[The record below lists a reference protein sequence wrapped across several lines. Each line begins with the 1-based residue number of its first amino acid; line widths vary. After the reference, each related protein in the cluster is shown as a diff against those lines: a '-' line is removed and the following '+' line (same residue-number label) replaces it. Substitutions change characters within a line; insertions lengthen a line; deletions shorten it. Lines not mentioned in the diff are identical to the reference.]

1 MRISQL
7 HIEVLMPYANIT
19 GWGKCLPPAILSNQ
33 DLMTFLDTSDE
44 WIQSRTGIKERRIS
58 HVSTATLASLAA
70 KRALAAAGLEAAEL
84 DMIILGTACAD
95 TLIPNAASAVQQSIG
110 AVNAAVFDLNA
121 ACTGFVYGL
130 SMATGMIRSGAMKKV
145 LVIGADRIPYF
156 LDYTLRDVCVLF
168 GDGAGAVV
176 LEASD
181 AECGLLAEKLGCDSE
196 DRDILMA
203 RDAGTIR
210 ERFTEVDGFFDVNF
224 EGPEIFKRAVRG
236 MGGAITNVL
245 AKLSLEAEQIDLL
258 VPHQANIRIIETLT
272 KRLKAPPEKVVVNI
286 EKYGNTSAAT
296 VPIALCEALEA
307 GRVKPGDRILTA
319 AFGAGLTWGAAVIKW
334 GERVT
339 PVGVCDEE
347 LPPSDKTALDL
358 LMPWVEGCRAA
369 VAAKS

>member
-1 MRISQL
+1 
-7 HIEVLMPYANIT
+7 
-19 GWGKCLPPAILSNQ
+19 
-33 DLMTFLDTSDE
+33 
-44 WIQSRTGIKERRIS
+44 
-58 HVSTATLASLAA
+58 
-70 KRALAAAGLEAAEL
+70 
-84 DMIILGTACAD
+84 
-95 TLIPNAASAVQQSIG
+95 
-110 AVNAAVFDLNA
+110 
-121 ACTGFVYGL
+121 
-130 SMATGMIRSGAMKKV
+130 
-145 LVIGADRIPYF
+145 
-156 LDYTLRDVCVLF
+156 
-168 GDGAGAVV
+168 
-176 LEASD
+176 
-181 AECGLLAEKLGCDSE
+181 
-196 DRDILMA
+196 MA